1 MNAVQSGGPV
11 SANLVDSKKNIN
23 IVKRYDE
30 NHETPRAKS
39 ISMSNQ
45 DEIHLKLMR
54 LIEQNNQLSQR
65 QLAEEMGVSLGKI
78 NYCLKAIVEKG
89 WVKASN
95 FKNSEHKSA
104 YLYLLTPKGA
114 EEKATI
120 AKRFLERKIQEYED
134 IKLQIE
140 EIKSEI
146 K

>member
-1 MNAVQSGGPV
+1 MNNEKP
-11 SANLVDSKKNIN
+11 K
-23 IVKRYDE
+23 
-30 NHETPRAKS
+30 AKP
-39 ISMSNQ
+39 ISMTNQ

-89 WVKASN
+89 WVKANN

-114 EEKATI
+114 EEKVKI
-120 AKRFLERKIQEYED
+120 AKRFLERKLQEYED

-140 EIKSEI
+140 EIQNEI

>member
-1 MNAVQSGGPV
+1 MN
-11 SANLVDSKKNIN
+11 
-23 IVKRYDE
+23 
-30 NHETPRAKS
+30 
-39 ISMSNQ
+39 NQ

-89 WVKASN
+89 WVKANN

-114 EEKATI
+114 EEKVNI
-120 AKRFLERKIQEYED
+120 AKRFLERKLQEYED

-140 EIKSEI
+140 EIQNEI